1 MKPLTL
7 HVNGEFLWKLGRM
20 QKDVFQFIPPEL
32 ALCPQTAC
40 DDEYVGGYVGGL
52 QQRLG
57 VVKIVGIAVVERN
70 RDRTRGDF
78 LFSRCISK
86 RSKGHRAGVSPQ
98 DIQMFGK
105 MLPGNRKEQRIRFQ
119 FCDAVVEQDHRTANR
134 RISGSHPLLIV
145 LLFRKV
151 QH

>member
-57 VVKIVGIAVVERN
+57 VVKIVGIAVVERDG
-70 RDRTRGDF
+70 DRATRGF
-78 LFSRCISK
+78 LFQHRMSECAE
-86 RSKGHRAGVSPQ
+86 GNRAGVSLQ
-98 DIQMFGK
+98 DIQVFGE
-105 MLPGNRKEQRIRFQ
+105 MLPGYGKEQRIRFR
-119 FCDAVVEQDHRTANR
+119 FRHAVVEQDHWTANR
-134 RISGSHPLLIV
+134 RISGSHPDFIV
-145 LLFRKV
+145 LLVRNV